1 MTDPIK
7 MGLEIETLRN
17 NEYFSKMIEDI
28 KMSLVK
34 QEDDLLRDVL
44 MDEMMR
50 LKAMERIAMMRLL
63 LTDLLD
69 TMDSYIIE
77 ANNLQFEQET
87 HK

>member
-1 MTDPIK
+1 MTDPIRT
-7 MGLEIETLRN
+7 GQELEVLSN
-17 NEYFSKMIEDI
+17 NKYFSKMIEDI

-77 ANNLQFEQET
+77 ANNLQFEQESS
-87 HK
+87 